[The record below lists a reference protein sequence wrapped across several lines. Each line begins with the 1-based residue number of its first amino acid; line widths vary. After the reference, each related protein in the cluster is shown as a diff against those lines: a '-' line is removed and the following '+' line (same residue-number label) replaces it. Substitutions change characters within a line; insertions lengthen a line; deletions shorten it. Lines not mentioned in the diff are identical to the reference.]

1 MFSHHR
7 QPPRFVPTLTEVID
21 PEQVRQAASMPKV
34 AQSQSQP
41 MDQPPQDAAPAFVS
55 KPVDGF
61 DTFALPTQQV
71 QVALTERAI
80 TQRVL
85 ETLEGQWL
93 SGPAASLPADV
104 QEKVNAIVQDQVQKL
119 SLALSQQLAPVMQA
133 AARELLKQ
141 ELHRLQQEDAGT

>member
-1 MFSHHR
+1 MFSHNR

-21 PEQVRQAASMPKV
+21 PEQVRQAASMPKA
-34 AQSQSQP
+34 AQSQL
-41 MDQPPQDAAPAFVS
+41 MDHAPQDTAPGFVS
-55 KPVDGF
+55 KLVDGF
-61 DTFALPTQQV
+61 DASALPTQQV

-85 ETLEGQWL
+85 QTLEEQWL

-119 SLALSQQLAPVMQA
+119 SLALSQQLGPVVQA
-133 AARELLKQ
+133 AAGELLKL
-141 ELHRLQQEDAGT
+141 ELQRLQQENSGT